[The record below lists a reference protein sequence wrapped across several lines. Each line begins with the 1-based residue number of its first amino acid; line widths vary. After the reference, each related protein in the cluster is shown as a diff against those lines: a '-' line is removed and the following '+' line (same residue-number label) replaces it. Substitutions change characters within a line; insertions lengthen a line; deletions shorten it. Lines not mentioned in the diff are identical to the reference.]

1 MLYAL
6 HVRNDNTPASKAT
19 GTNSLRLAAAA
30 AAAADSSIETIERF
44 DINTVTGIVNTI
56 LERDISEVILG
67 MHHKNTIID
76 SFLGPKTE
84 QLINSTKPDG
94 DYLKMLYTA

>member
-1 MLYAL
+1 MMRRHRTGIDADMLYAL

-44 DINTVTGIVNTI
+44 DIYSD
-56 LERDISEVILG
+56 RHRQ
-67 MHHKNTIID
+67 HHPGARH
-76 SFLGPKTE
+76 LRGYPRYA
-84 QLINSTKPDG
+84 P
-94 DYLKMLYTA
+94 